1 MTFNFPVLQPFH
13 ISLMLCSMERLPCSS
28 LVYVGCSL
36 SPSVSLYQAL
46 RKKIFLLGFV
56 IYALRMHNFPDGSI
70 LSSDPGLVT
79 HGSSHSDKLD
89 EIKAFEVEVQNEV
102 VSLN

>member
-1 MTFNFPVLQPFH
+1 MQ
-13 ISLMLCSMERLPCSS
+13 
-28 LVYVGCSL
+28 
-36 SPSVSLYQAL
+36 
-46 RKKIFLLGFV
+46 
-56 IYALRMHNFPDGSI
+56 NFPDGSI